1 MHRKGDSTGA
11 SPERRPAR
19 RQSRRPVGRASQL
32 SDLETLSVA
41 CSPRAVRD
49 AHTESP
55 LAVEGS
61 RPRALCFYLL
71 HPGWASSTGGGRR
84 AGVETRRGLRKAWG
98 ESPSWGRERSRAI
111 PPPLPQLCAGSTTR
125 GVCLTWPRPLRYA
138 GAKEGGRKR
147 GAVRTRLPSG
157 SGSLAR
163 LDEPSPADALTG
175 TRGETCAQRAP
186 RSFAAGSPARGGAGR
201 PAPPAAPS
209 AARPRPYLPRAC
221 SPAPASASAAH
232 GSGLAG
238 SWGSRSVSGA
248 PAPR

>member
-71 HPGWASSTGGGRR
+71 HPGWASSAGGGRR
-84 AGVETRRGLRKAWG
+84 AGVETRRGLREAWG
-98 ESPSWGRERSRAI
+98 ESAQLGARAVTRYTTPSSSTMCRKHDTGCVPDVASPFTLR
-111 PPPLPQLCAGSTTR
+111 GS
-125 GVCLTWPRPLRYA
+125 
-138 GAKEGGRKR
+138 KGGRKKTGR
-147 GAVRTRLPSG
+147 RAHAPAVGVREL
-157 SGSLAR
+157 L
-163 LDEPSPADALTG
+163 
-175 TRGETCAQRAP
+175 AP
-186 RSFAAGSPARGGAGR
+186 RRA
-201 PAPPAAPS
+201 
-209 AARPRPYLPRAC
+209 LP
-221 SPAPASASAAH
+221 
-232 GSGLAG
+232 G
-238 SWGSRSVSGA
+238 
-248 PAPR
+248 

>member
-71 HPGWASSTGGGRR
+71 HPGWASSAGGGRR
-84 AGVETRRGLRKAWG
+84 AGVETRRGLREAWG

-111 PPPLPQLCAGSTTR
+111 PPPSSTMCRKHDTGCVPDVASPFTLRGS
-125 GVCLTWPRPLRYA
+125 
-138 GAKEGGRKR
+138 KGGRKKTGR
-147 GAVRTRLPSG
+147 RAHAPAVGVR
-157 SGSLAR
+157 
-163 LDEPSPADALTG
+163 EP
-175 TRGETCAQRAP
+175 RAP
-186 RSFAAGSPARGGAGR
+186 RRA
-201 PAPPAAPS
+201 
-209 AARPRPYLPRAC
+209 LP
-221 SPAPASASAAH
+221 
-232 GSGLAG
+232 G
-238 SWGSRSVSGA
+238 
-248 PAPR
+248 